1 MAGAPVSAEAPEVA
15 GDGEILTADLRPKLQ
30 SKLPENLWP
39 ESKVIEQWKLKTLQL
54 NFVQLTTKK
63 IIQFSL
69 LNRLLFIQRLTAVNN
84 GFDTAQGPVKLI
96 IGLSGQSLKKGR
108 KIELLV
114 NSRCDMVL
122 GPIKPNFCPAGESS
136 KRAEKCD
143 ALLGP

>member
-96 IGLSGQSLKKGR
+96 MGLSGQSLKR
-108 KIELLV
+108 
-114 NSRCDMVL
+114 
-122 GPIKPNFCPAGESS
+122 AG
-136 KRAEKCD
+136 K
-143 ALLGP
+143 LNYW